1 MVDLRIASRYVKSL
15 LSLAIEQGAV
25 DAVHADM
32 RMFDEVC
39 DSHREF
45 LVMMRSP
52 IVKHDLKRDILE
64 KLFKDKVHPLT
75 WAILDII
82 TRKNRE
88 ALLPAIANDFHRA
101 YNEYMEIGFSSVTTA
116 TPMDDSLRREMTAIA
131 QKLSRRQKVELVEKV
146 DASLIGGFVLNVGD
160 QQVDASV
167 ASRLRS
173 LRHSF
178 SYNPYQKEI

>member
-1 MVDLRIASRYVKSL
+1 MADQRIASRYVKSL
-15 LSLAIEQGAV
+15 LSLAIDQNALEE
-25 DAVHADM
+25 VHRDM
-32 RMFDEVC
+32 QMFDQVC
-39 DSHREF
+39 ESNRDF

-52 IVKHDLKRDILE
+52 IIKHDLKRDILE
-64 KLFKDKVHPLT
+64 KLFRDRVHALT

-88 ALLPAIANDFHRA
+88 ALLPAIADDFHRA
-101 YNEYMEIGFSSVTTA
+101 YNEYKEIGFSRVTTA
-116 TPMDDSLRREMTAIA
+116 VKLDDSLRKEIIAVA
-131 QKLSRRQKVELVEKV
+131 QKLSRRQNIELVEKV
-146 DASLIGGFVLNVGD
+146 DPALIGGFVLNVGD
-160 QQVDASV
+160 QQIDASV